1 MLLREAG
8 PVHAGVCPFTIRRRE
23 APACPR
29 VRGPASG
36 LSCTQQAESVTMN
49 LILLG
54 PPGAGKGTQAAAIV
68 EWCHVPHVS
77 TGDIIRDAIARNT
90 PRGREFRAYSDSGRL
105 VPDELVN
112 EVVADRLAYSDSDAG
127 FLLDGYPR
135 TIDQARALDTV
146 LERRGRALDHVLLI
160 EVVDA
165 ILIERITGRRT
176 DPDTG
181 RVFHL
186 RFDPPPPEIA
196 GRLAQRKDDTVE
208 VLMRRLEEYH
218 EKTDALV
225 PYYEQ
230 VGLLRRVDGTG
241 TVDEVRQR
249 TRAVLCETTAHTRAA
264 AQQVGAGS

>member
-1 MLLREAG
+1 
-8 PVHAGVCPFTIRRRE
+8 
-23 APACPR
+23 
-29 VRGPASG
+29 
-36 LSCTQQAESVTMN
+36 
-49 LILLG
+49 
-54 PPGAGKGTQAAAIV
+54 
-68 EWCHVPHVS
+68 
-77 TGDIIRDAIARNT
+77 
-90 PRGREFRAYSDSGRL
+90 
-105 VPDELVN
+105 
-112 EVVADRLAYSDSDAG
+112 VVADRLAYSDSDAG